1 MTTVVL
7 IHGGK
12 STGAKLQ
19 QAMPGAEVVVV
30 YEPGLSEVYDE
41 KSGLASKFPTLDAF
55 MARFAPGWSRGEP
68 LVLLGFSAG
77 AWALRYYLRDP
88 SARSAISAAIFL
100 DGLYGN
106 SGSQC
111 NLAPYGGVI
120 AYGQEANANPS
131 AKRLVMTYSAAHPGP
146 GICSNAI
153 AAAVG
158 AGPGVFVRGYANGD
172 HGAQQNTVG
181 PAVVSE
187 LIAPW
192 IGKGGNLAHMAA
204 AGLALAGAGIA
215 AAIFIARRR

>member
-19 QAMPGAEVVVV
+19 QAMPGADVVVI

-41 KSGLASKFPTLDAF
+41 KTGLASKFPTLDGLLAQ
-55 MARFAPGWSRGEP
+55 FAPGWSRGEP

-88 SARSAISAAIFL
+88 SARDAISAAIFL

-111 NLAPYGGVI
+111 NLAPYAGVI
-120 AYGQEANANPS
+120 AYGQEANASPS
-131 AKRLVMTYSAAHPGP
+131 KKRLVMTYSAAHPGP

-158 AGPGVFVRGYANGD
+158 PGPGVFVRGYANGD

-181 PAVVSE
+181 PAVVNE

-192 IGKGGNLAHMAA
+192 IGKGASLLHMA